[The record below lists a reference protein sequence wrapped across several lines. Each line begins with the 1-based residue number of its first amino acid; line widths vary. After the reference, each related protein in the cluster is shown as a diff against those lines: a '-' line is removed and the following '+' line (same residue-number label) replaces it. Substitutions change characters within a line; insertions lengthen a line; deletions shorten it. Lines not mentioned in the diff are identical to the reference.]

1 MKAATN
7 IPSADNAGSTRRST
21 VAARLFVT
29 VFVVYAIH
37 FSSNVVRETYLAVT
51 LGENFSV
58 RVDEYLGLHPDLF
71 SIQGRGAFINSN
83 PGASMFGAVPYAV
96 ARPIID
102 GILRAKPELA
112 RPKPPGIYDDPR
124 PNRSRFMNE
133 ARRRGLDV
141 KLGLA
146 AASMHTGLMVPLGA
160 FGAVV
165 MFLFLRRRLR
175 DERKA
180 LLLALLYAFATPVF
194 FRSAFLN
201 QNGIV
206 AHATLLTFVLLAG
219 GRRSD
224 AIEPLKAESR
234 RAQPSPRDIFL
245 AGVLLGITVLCD
257 YSGLAIGLAFAVW
270 LAVNEW
276 RRGGSAPMVRAL
288 ALLAGGAAGPLVIL
302 AFYQWVAFG
311 NPFLPAQAYMPPTVL
326 EARGWHGFTL
336 PTPSLVAANLFDPRF
351 GLFAFCPMLLGALA
365 SPFLAR
371 RNAAEAITARD
382 NALIFG
388 VSGAL
393 LVFASSIQFAALQ
406 FNTGVR
412 YMVPAVPLLFIALV
426 PLLLRLPR
434 AVMLLLVVPTLV
446 ISWSVSMM
454 RESVPDSL
462 QRLLTAG
469 PELPWLTV
477 LRKMS
482 GAYIPFLAEH
492 PSPLPLFAVVGL
504 LFWLLW
510 RPRKTE
516 SLTGF

>member
-1 MKAATN
+1 MKAAMN
-7 IPSADNAGSTRRST
+7 IPSADNAGRTRRLT

-71 SIQGRGAFINSN
+71 FIHGRGAFINSN
-83 PGASMFGAVPYAV
+83 PGASMFGAIPYAL

-102 GILRAKPELA
+102 GILRAKPDLA

-165 MFLFLRRRLR
+165 MFLFLRCRLR

-180 LLLALLYAFATPVF
+180 LLLALLYAFGTPVF
-194 FRSAFLN
+194 FRSGFLN
-201 QNGIV
+201 QNAIV

-219 GRRSD
+219 CKRSD
-224 AIEPLKAESR
+224 AIEPLTAASK
-234 RAQPSPRDIFL
+234 RAQPSPRDIIV

-257 YSGLAIGLAFAVW
+257 YSGLAIGFAFAVW
-270 LAVNEW
+270 LAASVW
-276 RRGGSAPMVRAL
+276 RDGGPAPMLRAL
-288 ALLAGGAAGPLVIL
+288 ALLAVGAAGPLVIL
-302 AFYQWVAFG
+302 AFYQWVAFD
-311 NPFLPAQAYMPPTVL
+311 NPFLPAQAYMPPTRL
-326 EARGWHGFTL
+326 AARGWHGFTL
-336 PTPSLVAANLFDPRF
+336 PTPSLITANLFDLQF
-351 GLFAFCPMLLGALA
+351 GLFAFCPMLLGALG
-365 SPFLAR
+365 SPFFAR
-371 RNAAEAITARD
+371 RNADEAVTLRD
-382 NALIFG
+382 NALILG

-393 LVFASSIQFAALQ
+393 LLFASSVQFAALQ

-426 PLLLRLPR
+426 PVLLRLKR

-462 QRLLTAG
+462 YRLLTAG

-482 GAYIPFLAEH
+482 GAYVPLLAEH
-492 PSPLPLFAVVGL
+492 SSPLPLFAVVAL
-504 LFWLLW
+504 ALWFLW
-510 RPRKTE
+510 RPRKQNR
-516 SLTGF
+516 

>member
-7 IPSADNAGSTRRST
+7 IPSGDNTGSSRRLT

-71 SIQGRGAFINSN
+71 FIQGRGAFINSN
-83 PGASMFGAVPYAV
+83 PGASMFGAIPYAL

-160 FGAVV
+160 FGALV
-165 MFLFLRRRLR
+165 MFFFLRCRLR

-180 LLLALLYAFATPVF
+180 LLLALLYAFGTPVF

-201 QNGIV
+201 QNAIV

-219 GRRSD
+219 CRRSE
-224 AIEPLKAESR
+224 AIEPSQAESR
-234 RAQPSPRDIFL
+234 RAVPSSRHIFL

-257 YSGLAIGLAFAVW
+257 YSGLAIGFAFAVW
-270 LAVNEW
+270 LAASAW
-276 RRGGSAPMVRAL
+276 RDGGSAPMLRAL
-288 ALLAGGAAGPLVIL
+288 ALLAIGAAGPLIVL
-302 AFYQWVAFG
+302 ACYQWVAFG
-311 NPFLPAQAYMPPTVL
+311 SPFLPAQAYMPPTRLSV
-326 EARGWHGFTL
+326 RGWHGFTL
-336 PTPSLVAANLFDPRF
+336 PTPSMISANLFDLRF
-351 GLFAFCPMLLGALA
+351 GLFAFCPMLVAALG
-365 SPFLAR
+365 SPFLVR
-371 RNAAEAITARD
+371 RNAEEAITTRD
-382 NALIFG
+382 SALIFAVG
-388 VSGAL
+388 GAL
-393 LVFASSIQFAALQ
+393 LVFASSVQFAALQ

-426 PLLLRLPR
+426 PILLRLPR

-446 ISWSVSMM
+446 ISWTVSMM

-482 GAYIPFLAEH
+482 GAYVPILAEH
-492 PSPLPLFAVVGL
+492 SSPLPLFVLMGL
-504 LFWLLW
+504 GLWFLW
-510 RPRKTE
+510 RPRKQNR
-516 SLTGF
+516 